1 MRWCSNP
8 TPGVHVD
15 DACWTPCR
23 VLLNVGR
30 GDAAFRVPAQMSRF
44 GDYRMIVT
52 TEMGDIEAGVV
63 IVAAGPM
70 GSAARLA

>member
-1 MRWCSNP
+1 
-8 TPGVHVD
+8 
-15 DACWTPCR
+15 
-23 VLLNVGR
+23 
-30 GDAAFRVPAQMSRF
+30 MSRF